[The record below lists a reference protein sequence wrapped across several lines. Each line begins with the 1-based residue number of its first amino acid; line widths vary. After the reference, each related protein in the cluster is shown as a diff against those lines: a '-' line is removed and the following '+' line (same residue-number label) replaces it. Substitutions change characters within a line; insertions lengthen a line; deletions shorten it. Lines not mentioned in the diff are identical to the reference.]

1 MESDAVVVDA
11 AIEPRRPRPHIGI
24 KDVLCVGP
32 IILNSIY
39 YYAGIPLTPLL
50 LGRNPLLLSAL
61 RGTHRVDGHGRRL
74 RAGGSGAI
82 AARADRSDTDLDD
95 DRPVF
100 LLGWQAIRPRS

>member
-1 MESDAVVVDA
+1 MGRMDSETLIVDA
-11 AIEPRRPRPHIGI
+11 TAEPRRPRPRIGV

-61 RGTHRVDGHGRRL
+61 RGTHRVDGHGRRHSRGSGSVPL
-74 RAGGSGAI
+74 RAR
-82 AARADRSDTDLDD
+82 AASRRS
-95 DRPVF
+95 
-100 LLGWQAIRPRS
+100 RSR